1 MSKTNLLMF
10 FLASIFLG
18 CANTYKLEKKSELN
32 FTESY
37 YKNWSSGVKD
47 GGSGFNIYLSLDKNV
62 DLLKNHT
69 VIKGIYFKE
78 KYASIKAQG
87 ENKFQAFVKDGSIVN
102 VIVEKGKKEIVETK
116 EDEKIPFELKE
127 NEAVISYLVNDKNK
141 YVKIILN
148 EKKTMDFPM

>member
-47 GGSGFNIYLSLDKNV
+47 GGSGFNIYLSLDNSNNDKN
-62 DLLKNHT
+62 
-69 VIKGIYFKE
+69 IKIEGIYFKE
-78 KYASIKAQG
+78 KYTNLKPQG
-87 ENKFQAFVKDGSIVN
+87 DNKFQGFIKDGVSN
-102 VIVEKGKKEIVETK
+102 EVE
-116 EDEKIPFELKE
+116 IPFKLKE
-127 NEAVISYLVNDKNK
+127 NEAVISYLVKEKLK
-141 YVKIILN
+141 YVKINLT
-148 EKKTMDFPM
+148 KKSTMDFPM